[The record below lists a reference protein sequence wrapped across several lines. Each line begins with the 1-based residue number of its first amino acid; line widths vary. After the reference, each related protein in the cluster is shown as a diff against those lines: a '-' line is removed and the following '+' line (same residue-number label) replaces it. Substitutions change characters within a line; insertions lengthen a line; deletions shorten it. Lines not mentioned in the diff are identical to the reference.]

1 MEFSK
6 FEKKQWRYLSSKFL
20 PNKKKECEMAKTLI
34 KMKNPQLILK
44 GKN

>member
-34 KMKNPQLILK
+34 KMKNPQWNFMEK
-44 GKN
+44 K